1 MAMKES
7 QYYGGS
13 MQECKDGWES
23 FRLREKALREKN
35 VSVERRKKGVVTIVI
50 NDQKISQKLS
60 RKALAF
66 AYNLFREQVETL
78 GLPTDPDDPEN
89 LEEWLLNR
97 RYSMDVL
104 EDAANG
110 IPSAI
115 HLVRWNAGLPPL
127 DWNDA

>member
-1 MAMKES
+1 M
-7 QYYGGS
+7 
-13 MQECKDGWES
+13 
-23 FRLREKALREKN
+23 
-35 VSVERRKKGVVTIVI
+35 
-50 NDQKISQKLS
+50 NDQRLSQKLS

-110 IPSAI
+110 IPGAI
-115 HLVRWNAGLPPL
+115 KRVRWNAGLPPL